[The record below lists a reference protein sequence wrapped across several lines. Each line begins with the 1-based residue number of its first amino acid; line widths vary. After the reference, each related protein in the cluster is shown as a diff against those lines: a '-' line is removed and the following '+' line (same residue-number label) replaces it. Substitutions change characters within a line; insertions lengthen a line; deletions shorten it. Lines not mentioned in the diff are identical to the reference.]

1 MINFSMLLINN
12 NRSKAYLQN
21 LIKNNFI
28 PNKVIILNDK
38 NVTLAEHTDN
48 DKLMAKDTNQKFI
61 RKLADLDISF
71 DEKEHVLRTIEDNN
85 IEYCLVDNLDI
96 NSNEVINKVGEIND
110 EYIVYSGPG
119 GTILRPEILS
129 LGKKF
134 IHVHPGWLPK
144 FRGSTTIY
152 YSMILESKVGCSV
165 ILFEEGIDEG
175 PILYQQEYKIVEKGI
190 DFDYVLDPLV
200 RAKTLIEF
208 FSKDELAP
216 IKQDKMEDASTF
228 YIIHPLLKHISI
240 INHNK
245 EVKENEKSL

>member
-21 LIKNNFI
+21 LIKNSFI
-28 PNKVIILNDK
+28 PNKIILLNDK
-38 NVTLAEHTDN
+38 NVTLVEHTDN
-48 DKLMAKDTNQKFI
+48 DKLIAKDTNQKFI
-61 RKLADLDISF
+61 RKLNDLDISF
-71 DEKEHVLRTIEDNN
+71 DEKEHILKTIEDNK
-85 IEYCLVDNLDI
+85 IEYSLIDSLDI
-96 NSNEVINKVGEIND
+96 NSKEVIEKVSEIDD

-119 GTILRPEILS
+119 GTILRTEILS
-129 LGKKF
+129 KGKRF

-152 YSMILESKVGCSV
+152 YSMLLDSQVGCSV

-175 PILYQQEYKIVEKGI
+175 PILYQKEYKIEEKGI
-190 DFDYVLDPLV
+190 DFDYVLD
-200 RAKTLIEF
+200 T
-208 FSKDELAP
+208 
-216 IKQDKMEDASTF
+216 STF

-245 EVKENEKSL
+245 

>member
-1 MINFSMLLINN
+1 MTNFSMLLINN

-28 PNKVIILNDK
+28 PKKVILLNNK
-38 NVTLAEHTDN
+38 NVTLVEHTEN
-48 DKLMAKDTNQKFI
+48 DKLIAKDTDQKFI
-61 RKLADLDISF
+61 RSLIDLDISF
-71 DEKEHVLRTIEDNN
+71 DEKAHVLRTIGDNN
-85 IEYCLVDNLDI
+85 IPYCLVDNLDI
-96 NSNEVINKVGEIND
+96 NSKEVITKINEIEE

-119 GTILRPEILS
+119 GTILRKAILS
-129 LGKKF
+129 LGKKY

-152 YSMILESKVGCSV
+152 YSMLLESKVGCSV

-175 PILYQQEYKIVEKGI
+175 PILHQEEFKINEKEI

-200 RAKTLIEF
+200 RAKTLVGFFNSKKIEPLVQ
-208 FSKDELAP
+208 DELA
-216 IKQDKMEDASTF
+216 DASTF

-240 INHNK
+240 LNHNK
-245 EVKENEKSL
+245 GVINE